1 MKFNAFELRYLS
13 LKTMFIAVMAYFI
26 LITYNPIISIMY
38 LIAASIALIPKRS
51 AIIAP
56 IVIAIASS
64 LLSSFNISTVLIIA
78 SCMGLSSRLN
88 WFISF
93 ATLYAGY
100 ALIVQSI
107 NTVHVNDFDINLL
120 TYFVMLTLSLIICYG
135 FSGWLSEEDI
145 VKVVTLAL
153 ATIIVARI
161 IAWLTPLSSS
171 VTIYGI
177 ILSISLYVLSQKSLR
192 KSQIAK

>member
-1 MKFNAFELRYLS
+1 
-13 LKTMFIAVMAYFI
+13 
-26 LITYNPIISIMY
+26 
-38 LIAASIALIPKRS
+38 
-51 AIIAP
+51 
-56 IVIAIASS
+56 
-64 LLSSFNISTVLIIA
+64 LSSFNISTVLIIA